1 MTKADFGDA
10 LARIS
15 LIESPLG
22 IETPTMTRM
31 RLSFLLL
38 LLLAIAVPFA
48 TADTIQ
54 LNANNLGIVGSIGT
68 VTLTQQAGGVMVTLQ
83 ANAGYSFKLNGG
95 DILFNTNASLKA
107 GSISNVLIDGKY
119 TSNFAFAG
127 HGPKVFGSF
136 DYDIR
141 NLTKGTLPKG
151 YVSAN
156 TISFFISG
164 VTLKQMKAYGFAV
177 HFCTASGSNCGPST
191 GFATNAAAVPEPGTL
206 SLLGTGLAGLAG
218 VFRRRFRS

>member
-1 MTKADFGDA
+1 
-10 LARIS
+10 
-15 LIESPLG
+15 
-22 IETPTMTRM
+22 M
-31 RLSFLLL
+31 RLSLLLL

-54 LNANNLGIVGSIGT
+54 LNVNNLGIVGSIGS

-83 ANAGYSFKLNGG
+83 ANAGFSFKLSGG
-95 DILFNTNASLKA
+95 DILFNTNASLNA
-107 GSISNVLIDGKY
+107 GSISNLLIDGKY
-119 TSNFAFAG
+119 TSNFTFAG
-127 HGPKVFGSF
+127 HGPKPFGAF
-136 DYDIR
+136 AYDIR

-164 VTLKQMKAYGFAV
+164 VTLKQLKPYGFAV
-177 HFCTASGSNCGPST
+177 HFCTASGSNCGPAT
-191 GFATNAAAVPEPGTL
+191 GFASNGQAAVPEPGTL